1 MIFSLLRKTL
11 PVLLAL
17 AALILLAVEH
27 QYPVA
32 VLIALPIWI
41 AASIFSFFIIAGH
54 EGRHPSFWLLAMPTI
69 VTFSGAVLFLLIADN
84 LVVRWVFTLFPP
96 IAIALFGYTLYLF
109 VHQPA
114 RYQTYA
120 LEYLSLVLNLCGF
133 FLFGA
138 SFLGY
143 VVFLS
148 LPQWTMILGLFGVG
162 GLLLAETLW
171 VSKVPSERQP
181 LLVFIGS
188 LLLAQAAMAAL
199 LLPTSFLVGGA
210 LLALTY
216 YVVVGFMRAHA
227 LGSLDKVV
235 VRRYA
240 LTSLVSLVILLAT
253 ARWT

>member
-11 PVLLAL
+11 PIVLALAAFVLLAL
-17 AALILLAVEH
+17 EH
-27 QYPVA
+27 QYPIA
-32 VLIALPIWI
+32 VLVALPVWI
-41 AASIFSFFIIAGH
+41 AVSIVSFFLIAAH
-54 EGRHPSFWLLAMPTI
+54 EARHPSFWLLAMPTI
-69 VTFSGAVLFLLIADN
+69 ITFAGAVLFLLIVDN
-84 LVVRWVFTLFPP
+84 VVVRWIFTILPP
-96 IAIALFGYTLYLF
+96 LAIALFGYTLYLF

-148 LPQWTMILGLFGVG
+148 LPQWTMIVGLFGIG

-181 LLVFIGS
+181 LMVLLGS
-188 LLLAQAAMAAL
+188 LLLAQAATAAL

-210 LLALTY
+210 LLALSY
-216 YVVVGFMRAHA
+216 YVITGFMRAHA
-227 LGSLDKVV
+227 LGSLDTVV

-240 LTSLVSLVILLAT
+240 LTSLLSLAVLLTT